1 VRKKVKMLRRLR
13 EPFDG
18 RIIVFEKVDW
28 GVQVRDIIE
37 PRQQHERS
45 KRREHI
51 LEMSTEKEYE
61 RLQMNSEL
69 NNVEPESKS

>member
-1 VRKKVKMLRRLR
+1 MRKKVKISRRLR
-13 EPFDG
+13 GPFDG
-18 RIIVFEKVDW
+18 RIIVVEKVDW
-28 GVQVRDIIE
+28 GIQVRDTIQ

-51 LEMSTEKEYE
+51 LEMSTEKKYE